1 MVVSFLWLTLK
12 EFSPASVLIMVMSIT
27 TACQELILVLG
38 KNEEEEENLFHI
50 KVEASTRK

>member
-1 MVVSFLWLTLK
+1 MVVSFLWLTIK

-50 KVEASTRK
+50 KV